1 VRSAV
6 IDRFA
11 SGMRSVLVTWPR
23 LLLLLLVSGV
33 DCSISDGQLES
44 VVQLGACRAVVN
56 GNRTLIDLTNV
67 TGR

>member
-1 VRSAV
+1 
-6 IDRFA
+6 
-11 SGMRSVLVTWPR
+11 MRSVLVTWPR
-23 LLLLLLVSGV
+23 LLLLLLLLVSGV